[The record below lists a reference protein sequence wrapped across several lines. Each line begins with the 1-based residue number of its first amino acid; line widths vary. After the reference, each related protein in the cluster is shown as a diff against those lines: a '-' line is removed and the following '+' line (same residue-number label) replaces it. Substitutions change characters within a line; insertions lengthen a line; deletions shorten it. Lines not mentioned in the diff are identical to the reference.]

1 MAISTIGANSL
12 AQSRILTTV
21 QQPVGTVLQVVQGT
35 YATQV
40 FNGTNTFADSGLTA
54 SITPT
59 SSSSKIFILVST
71 ILYSQRAAADTG
83 SKLQLVRGSTNI
95 LTQGNSTFYIATSGS
110 VAEIISNIFVQ
121 YFDAP
126 ATTSSTTYKLQFAS
140 NPSCNSYINWNNQAS
155 YMTLM
160 EIAV

>member
-21 QQPVGTVLQVVQGT
+21 QQPAGAVLQVVQGS

-40 FNGTNTFADSGLTA
+40 YNGTNTFADSGLTA

-59 SSSSKIFILVST
+59 SASSKIFIIVST
-71 ILYSQRAAADTG
+71 ILYSARAAIDTG

-95 LTQGNSTFYIATSGS
+95 LTQTNSTLYLSTGGS
-110 VAEIISNIFVQ
+110 TAEIVNNVFVQ
-121 YFDAP
+121 YFDSP

-155 YMTLM
+155 YMTLL